1 MDRFGEYVGALFA
14 PEDAVLLAL
23 RDDADRAGLPPISI
37 SPDTGRLLQV
47 LIRATGARRILE
59 VGTLGGYS
67 AIWMA
72 RALPAD
78 GRLVT
83 IEHDAG
89 HAAFAREHIAAAG
102 LSHVVDVQEGQALQL
117 LPAFDGEEFDLVFLD
132 ADKEPL
138 PTYLE
143 WALRLVR
150 PGGAIVADNALWG
163 GRVLDER
170 ERDDATLGVRE
181 FNRRL
186 ATDPRLTSIIVP
198 THDGVAIGIV
208 GQRPAASD

>member
-1 MDRFGEYVGALFA
+1 MDRFDEYAGALFA

-23 RDDADRAGLPPISI
+23 RDDADRAGLPPIAI
-37 SPDTGRLLQV
+37 SADTGRLLQV
-47 LIRATGARRILE
+47 MIRAVGARRILE

-72 RALPAD
+72 RALPVD

-83 IEHDAG
+83 IEHDAA
-89 HAAFAREHIAAAG
+89 HAAFARAHLAAAG
-102 LSHVVDVQEGQALQL
+102 LADRVEVVEGQALRL
-117 LPAFDGEEFDLVFLD
+117 LPALDGEQFDLVFLD

-150 PGGAIVADNALWG
+150 PGGAIIADNALWG
-163 GRVLDER
+163 GRVLDDR
-170 ERDDATLGVRE
+170 VDDDATLGVRE

-198 THDGVAIGIV
+198 THDGVAIAIV
-208 GQRPAASD
+208 AA

>member
-1 MDRFGEYVGALFA
+1 MDRFDAWVGALFA
-14 PEDAVLLAL
+14 PEDPALLAL
-23 RDDADRAGLPPISI
+23 REDADRAGLPPIAI
-37 SPDTGRLLQV
+37 SADTGRLLQV
-47 LIRATGARRILE
+47 LIRAVGARRVLE

-72 RALPAD
+72 RALPPD
-78 GRLVT
+78 GSLVT
-83 IEHDAG
+83 LERDPG
-89 HAAFAREHIAAAG
+89 HAAFARRHLAAAG
-102 LSHVVDVQEGQALQL
+102 VAHLVDVREGLALHL
-117 LPAFDGEEFDLVFLD
+117 LPALDGERFDLVFLD

-138 PTYLE
+138 PTYLD

-170 ERDDATLGVRE
+170 VTDDATLAVRE

-186 ATDPRLTSIIVP
+186 ATDPRITGIVVP
-198 THDGVAIGIV
+198 TGDGVAVGIV
-208 GQRPAASD
+208 NGASQH

>member
-1 MDRFGEYVGALFA
+1 MMDRFEAYVGALFA
-14 PEDAVLLAL
+14 PEDSVLLAL
-23 RDDADRAGLPPISI
+23 REDADRAGLPPIAI
-37 SPDTGRLLQV
+37 SADTGRLLQV
-47 LIRATGARRILE
+47 MLRAVGARRVLE

-67 AIWMA
+67 ALWMA
-72 RALPAD
+72 RALPPD

-83 IEHDAG
+83 LESEPA
-89 HAAFAREHIAAAG
+89 HAEFARRHLEAAG
-102 LSHVVDVQEGQALQL
+102 VGSKVEIRIGNAVQL
-117 LPAFDGEEFDLVFLD
+117 LPALDGERFDLVFLD

-138 PTYLE
+138 PTYLD

-170 ERDDATLGVRE
+170 AADEATLAVRE
-181 FNRRL
+181 FNRRM
-186 ATDPRLTSIIVP
+186 ATDPRITGIVVP

-208 GQRPAASD
+208 DSTARV

>member
-1 MDRFGEYVGALFA
+1 MDRFDEYAGALFA
-14 PEDAVLLAL
+14 PEDAVLMGL
-23 RDDADRAGLPPISI
+23 REDADRAGLPPIAI
-37 SPDTGRLLQV
+37 SADTGRLLQV
-47 LIRATGARRILE
+47 MIRAVAARRILE

-72 RALPAD
+72 RALPAE

-83 IEHDAG
+83 LEQDPA
-89 HAAFAREHIAAAG
+89 HAAFARRHIASAG
-102 LSHVVDVQEGQALQL
+102 LSHVVEVREGQALQL
-117 LPAFDGEEFDLVFLD
+117 LPAFDGERFDVMFLD

-138 PTYLE
+138 PTYLD

-150 PGGAIVADNALWG
+150 PGGAIIADNALWG
-163 GRVLDER
+163 GRVLDDR
-170 ERDDATLGVRE
+170 VADDATLGVRE

-198 THDGVAIGIV
+198 THDGVAIAIV
-208 GQRPAASD
+208 TD

>member
-1 MDRFGEYVGALFA
+1 MDRFDEYAGALFA
-14 PEDAVLLAL
+14 PEDAVLMAL
-23 RDDADRAGLPPISI
+23 RDDADRAGLPPIAI
-37 SPDTGRLLQV
+37 SADTGRLLQV
-47 LIRATGARRILE
+47 MIRAVGAGRILE

-72 RALPAD
+72 RALPD
-78 GRLVT
+78 GGRLVT
-83 IEHDAG
+83 LERDAA

-102 LSHVVDVQEGQALQL
+102 LAHLVDVVEGQALQL
-117 LPAFDGEEFDLVFLD
+117 LPAFDGERFDLVFLD

-150 PGGAIVADNALWG
+150 PGGAIIADNALWG
-163 GRVLDER
+163 GRVLDDR
-170 ERDDATLGVRE
+170 VADDATLGVRE

-186 ATDPRLTSIIVP
+186 ATDSRLTSIIVP
-198 THDGVAIGIV
+198 THDGVAIAV
-208 GQRPAASD
+208 VN

>member
-1 MDRFGEYVGALFA
+1 MDRFGEYAGALFA
-14 PEDAVLLAL
+14 PEDAVLMAL
-23 RDDADRAGLPPISI
+23 REDADRAGLPPIAI
-37 SPDTGRLLQV
+37 SADTGRLLQV
-47 LIRATGARRILE
+47 MIRAVGARRVLE

-72 RALPAD
+72 RALPGD
-78 GRLVT
+78 GLLVT
-83 IEHDAG
+83 IEHEAA
-89 HAAFAREHIAAAG
+89 HAAFARSHVAAAG
-102 LSHVVDVQEGQALQL
+102 LSHVVDVVEGEALQL
-117 LPAFDGEEFDLVFLD
+117 LPAFDGQRFDLVFLD

-138 PTYLE
+138 PTYLD

-150 PGGAIVADNALWG
+150 PGGAIIADNALWG

-170 ERDDATLGVRE
+170 VADEATLGVRE

-198 THDGVAIGIV
+198 THDGVAIAIV
-208 GQRPAASD
+208 AA

>member
-1 MDRFGEYVGALFA
+1 MDRFGEYAGALFA

-23 RDDADRAGLPPISI
+23 RDDADRAGLPPIAI
-37 SPDTGRLLQV
+37 SADTGRLLQV
-47 LIRATGARRILE
+47 MIRAVAARRVLE

-72 RALPAD
+72 RALPDD

-83 IEHDAG
+83 LEHDAA
-89 HAAFAREHIAAAG
+89 HAAFARAHVAAAG
-102 LSHVVDVQEGQALQL
+102 LADRVEVIEGEALQL
-117 LPAFDGEEFDLVFLD
+117 LPAFDGERFDLVFLD

-138 PTYLE
+138 PTYLD

-163 GRVLDER
+163 GRVLDDRVADE
-170 ERDDATLGVRE
+170 ATLGVRE

-198 THDGVAIGIV
+198 THDGVAIAIV
-208 GQRPAASD
+208 AP